1 MFATIKFT
9 GKCDAWVSMDT
20 VRPSEENENIYGNL
34 KEDREYIEE
43 LKTDITDIGLT
54 TPILVW
60 KKGKYY
66 VTKGG
71 HNRII
76 ALTELG
82 ESEIPVV
89 IMDKMPS
96 STIEKMEQMLSD
108 NMRKRQTT
116 VEKYNSIKVIRDQ
129 RIKDIGSCSDKD
141 IKRYCIKVQTTFKTY
156 EMLRELDEKRP
167 NLFQRVA
174 DDENALSVSAAY
186 KLMKEDAKRNSK
198 KLSAAK
204 AMDDIIKEEHIKKT
218 IISFQDFMHRFY
230 ELEANVNGS
239 KCSLVPS
246 YQENIL
252 SGVAHETFANIIAKI
267 LTEDKNIKV
276 EAPNNQRPYDLVMPG
291 YCWEPEVKSAKWTGK
306 NILNIH
312 WQGKYAKS
320 GYYFLVAIDPTIERF
335 FVAYGFIKD
344 IMWERTGQLVSLSL
358 ESAYKSNLKTFLGE
372 IKEVKGEYQIHL
384 DKPSI

>member
-1 MFATIKFT
+1 MFTTISFT
-9 GKCDAWVSMDT
+9 GKCDAWVSFDK
-20 VRPSEENENIYGNL
+20 VKPSKENESIYGNL

-43 LKTDITDIGLT
+43 LKRDITDIGLT

-71 HNRII
+71 HNRMI
-76 ALTELG
+76 AL
-82 ESEIPVV
+82 SEIGETQLPIV
-89 IMDKMPS
+89 ILDKMPS

-116 VEKYNSIKVIRDQ
+116 TEKYNSIKTIRDQ
-129 RIKDIGSCSDKD
+129 RVKDIGSCPDKE
-141 IKRYCIKVQTTFKTY
+141 IKRYCIKVQTTWKTY

-167 NLFQRVA
+167 DLFQRVA
-174 DDENALSVSAAY
+174 DDENALSVSAAF
-186 KLMKEDAKRNSK
+186 KLMKEDAKRTSK
-198 KLSAAK
+198 QLSAAK
-204 AMDDIIKEEHIKKT
+204 ALDDLIKEEHIKKT
-218 IISFQDFMHRFY
+218 IFSFQDFMHRFY
-230 ELEANVNGS
+230 ELNVNINGNRH
-239 KCSLVPS
+239 SLVPT

-276 EAPNNQRPYDLVMPG
+276 DAPNNQKPYDLVMPG
-291 YCWEPEVKSAKWTGK
+291 YCWEPEVKFAKWTGK

-320 GYYFLVAIDPTIERF
+320 GYYFLIAVDHTIERF

-344 IMWERTGQLVSLSL
+344 TMWERAGQLVSLSL
-358 ESAYKSNLKTFLGE
+358 ENVYNSNLKTFLGE